1 MSNISISE
9 FRDAISINDENTRFH
24 VTINHPEQGWIFH
37 DLDPTDTET
46 PINNT
51 ELRSLIGS
59 DFVEDALAAYRRN
72 SM

>member
-37 DLDPTDTET
+37 DLDPNDTET
-46 PINNT
+46 SINNT
-51 ELRSLIGS
+51 ELRILIGS

>member
-37 DLDPTDTET
+37 DLDPNDTET

-59 DFVEDALAAYRRN
+59 DFVEDALAAYRRD